1 MEDLKHGWPRYFNLF
16 ILFSAVYLIGC
27 FVLFS
32 TIELA
37 KFFGYR
43 IDLIARSE
51 TASFIFIGS
60 MFYVSILAT
69 AASIGYIVFRGTIT
83 DFKWGWSLIIA
94 AALFFNFTG
103 FILLLF
109 YFVCLRTPKTSPN
122 AVDQ

>member
-1 MEDLKHGWPRYFNLF
+1 VEDLKDRWPRYFNLF

-37 KFFGYR
+37 KFFEYR

-51 TASFIFIGS
+51 TASFVFIGS

-69 AASIGYIVFRGTIT
+69 AASIGYIAFSGTVR
-83 DFKWGWSLIIA
+83 DFKWGWSLIILA
-94 AALFFNFTG
+94 AMFFNFTG

-109 YFVCLRTPKTSPN
+109 YFVCLRASKTRAKP
-122 AVDQ
+122 VEQ